1 MAPHPLYA
9 SFNLTHHIYLATV
22 IHIHSKGL
30 AATRNRVFVELL
42 TNAVIDII
50 NTVIFLEVGAV
61 GLEELL

>member
-9 SFNLTHHIYLATV
+9 SFDLTHHIYLATV
-22 IHIHSKGL
+22 IHSKGL
-30 AATRNRVFVELL
+30 AATCNRVFVELL
-42 TNAVIDII
+42 TNAIIDII